1 MVKKPKAGGARPG
14 AGRPKGTGRYR
25 EPTSAIRVP
34 VSMLSEIKQLLA
46 LKQQYGRSGHIQA
59 ANRPFS
65 PVPFF
70 SARVAAG
77 GPVEATD
84 HIEAHVDL
92 HDYLVS
98 SSSQVFMLRAKG
110 DSMIDAGIYED
121 DLLIVDRSIAPQ
133 DGKIVIARLDGEFT
147 VKRLRTQEKKQW
159 LVPENAN
166 YSPISLEKHQD
177 CEIIGVVIHVIH
189 SF

>member
-1 MVKKPKAGGARPG
+1 MVKKSKAGGSRPG

-46 LKQQYGRSGHIQA
+46 LKQKNGRNTSIQA
-59 ANRPFS
+59 ANRPIS

-84 HIEAHVDL
+84 HIDAHVDL
-92 HDYLVS
+92 HDYLVR
-98 SSSQVFMLRAKG
+98 SSSQVFLLRAKG
-110 DSMIDAGIYED
+110 DSMIEAGIYEN
-121 DLLIVDRSIAPQ
+121 DLLIVDRSITPQ

-147 VKRLRTQEKKQW
+147 VKRLRIQKKGQW
-159 LVPENAN
+159 LVPENTN
-166 YSPISLEKHQD
+166 YSPIPLEKHQD
-177 CEIIGVVIHVIH
+177 CEIIGVVIHVVH